1 MMHNVRVM
9 ISAIF
14 LACLSHPGHAQD
26 AAPQAVESSPK
37 QQSDHSTSETTRQ
50 VKQGSSSSAGVLG
63 LLPADSVTEHVLN
76 LGSQT
81 LSYKAT
87 TGTLNL
93 YGQDGNRSAAV
104 FYTSYVADHHSADRP
119 LTFVFN
125 GGPGAASAFLHLGL
139 VGPKILD
146 FGPTGRDGA
155 NAKLVDNPQSWL
167 AFTDLV
173 LIDPIGTGWSR
184 AAKSDDAKNFYGV
197 RQDAQAIAKTIALT
211 IAHSGRSS
219 PIYLFGESY
228 GGLRAVKVA
237 NVLQQDQGIAVS
249 GIVMLSPLLE
259 GPLTFGANRFAL
271 GAALQL
277 PSLAAAEMERGNGF
291 SKDNVDA
298 AEQFAMH
305 DFLIALAGPPLKGAA
320 ADMFYERVAEL
331 TGLPIETIRKTRG
344 FIRDEF
350 IKHLRRGEGS
360 VVSRYD
366 AAFTAPDPFPESDTA
381 KNDDPI
387 LDGFVRSYGGA
398 FVQYARDQ
406 LGYKTEM
413 TYTLLGDGIN
423 ERWDWGGGGRSQAS
437 ASDDLRQLLTLNPSM
452 RVLIAQGYSDLVVPY
467 AANKYVVDHL
477 PEDINRRI
485 TFKLYRGGHMLYTR
499 QPSRAEFTAD
509 AKAFYVDGRR

>member
-1 MMHNVRVM
+1 MMHNARVM
-9 ISAIF
+9 ISVIL
-14 LACLSHPGHAQD
+14 LACLSHLGQAQD
-26 AAPQAVESSPK
+26 AVPQAVESSSK
-37 QQSDHSTSETTRQ
+37 QQPGHSTSETERRGQ
-50 VKQGSSSSAGVLG
+50 QSNSSSAGVLG
-63 LLPADSVTEHVLN
+63 LLPADSVTEHVLDV
-76 LGSQT
+76 GSQT

-87 TGTLNL
+87 AGTLNL
-93 YGQDGNRSAAV
+93 YGQDGNRSAAI
-104 FYTSYVADHHSADRP
+104 FYTSYVADHQPPDRP

-146 FGPTGRDGA
+146 FGPTERDGA
-155 NAKLVDNPQSWL
+155 NSRLVDNPQSWL

-173 LIDPIGTGWSR
+173 LIDPVGTGWSR
-184 AAKSDDAKNFYGV
+184 AAKSDEAKEFYGV
-197 RQDAQAIAKTIALT
+197 QQDAQAIAKTIALF
-211 IAHSGRSS
+211 IAHSGRISS
-219 PIYLFGESY
+219 PAYLFGESY

-277 PSLAAAEMERGNGF
+277 PSLAAAEMERGNAF
-291 SKDNVDA
+291 SKDGVEA

-320 ADMFYERVAEL
+320 ADMFYERVAQL

-344 FIRDEF
+344 FVRDEF
-350 IKHLRRGEGS
+350 IKHLRQGDGS
-360 VVSRYD
+360 IVSRYD
-366 AAFTAPDPFPESDTA
+366 AAFAAPDPFPESDTA

-406 LGYKTEM
+406 LTYKTEM
-413 TYTLLGDGIN
+413 TYTLLADGIN
-423 ERWDWGGGGRSQAS
+423 GRWDWGRGSRSQIS
-437 ASDDLRQLLTLNPSM
+437 ASDDLRQLLSLNPSM
-452 RVLIAQGYSDLVVPY
+452 RVLIAQGYSDLVIPY
-467 AANKYVVDHL
+467 AVNKYVVDHL
-477 PEDINRRI
+477 PEDINRRV

-499 QPSRAEFTAD
+499 PPSRTEFTAD
-509 AKAFYVDGRR
+509 AKAFYAR